1 MLADLLLLHL
11 LHLDGQFAL
20 LFLFSTESLFLF
32 TVFLGVFA
40 IDSVFLL
47 LNFTLAL
54 LLSLLLFEHTDEL
67 FAGNLDAFEAL
78 PGGAFVLRHALEV
91 SAEQVIRLLAVAAVD
106 KITRVLALE
115 TVLGILFA

>member
-1 MLADLLLLHL
+1 M
-11 LHLDGQFAL
+11 
-20 LFLFSTESLFLF
+20 FLF

-54 LLSLLLFEHTDEL
+54 LLSLLFLEHADEL
-67 FAGNLDAFEAL
+67 FAGNLDALEAL

-91 SAEQVIRLLAVAAVD
+91 SAEQVIGLLAVAAVD

>member
-1 MLADLLLLHL
+1 M
-11 LHLDGQFAL
+11 
-20 LFLFSTESLFLF
+20 FLF

-40 IDSVFLL
+40 IDSVFFL

-54 LLSLLLFEHTDEL
+54 LLSLLLFEHADEL
-67 FAGNLDAFEAL
+67 FAGNLDALEAL